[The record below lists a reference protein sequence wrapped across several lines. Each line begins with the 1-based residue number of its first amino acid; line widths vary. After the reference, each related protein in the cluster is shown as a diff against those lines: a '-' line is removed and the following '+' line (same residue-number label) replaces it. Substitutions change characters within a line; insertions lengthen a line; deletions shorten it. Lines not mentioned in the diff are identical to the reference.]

1 MFVCGS
7 RESSEKRGMFS
18 TTSVDRQSATLPRHR
33 RTTPTPPHTKN
44 DTTQT
49 TIHTAVHRLYQKRPR
64 AGISSCTRRMT
75 RSEKPLSAICI
86 CALSAKNPRRS
97 SSSTLPLLLIKFL
110 SSFIRLCSFSYYLS
124 ELAKV
129 QLSIIS
135 ILFEK
140 HCKFLLA
147 SEQMRL
153 HRAYSHARYLGY
165 LIDGISINKLQ
176 RDAGALLI
184 AQTP

>member
-1 MFVCGS
+1 MTQLNTHTVSTTINTVVLTVFVCGS

-18 TTSVDRQSATLPRHR
+18 ATSVDRQSATLPRHR

-110 SSFIRLCSFSYYLS
+110 SSFIRLCSFSYYLLYPFFLRNIVS
-124 ELAKV
+124 FSLPLNRCDFTVPTAMPV
-129 QLSIIS
+129 IS
-135 ILFEK
+135 AI
-140 HCKFLLA
+140 
-147 SEQMRL
+147 
-153 HRAYSHARYLGY
+153 
-165 LIDGISINKLQ
+165 
-176 RDAGALLI
+176 
-184 AQTP
+184 